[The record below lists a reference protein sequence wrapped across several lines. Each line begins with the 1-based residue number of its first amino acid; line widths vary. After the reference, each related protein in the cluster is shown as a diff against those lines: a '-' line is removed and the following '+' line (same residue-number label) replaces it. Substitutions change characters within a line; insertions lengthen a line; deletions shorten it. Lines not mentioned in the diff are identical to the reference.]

1 MSKRNKHYFTV
12 PTYLGN
18 YKEND
23 EATSGEE
30 DATDVI
36 RWILNHQHVCIIFDD
51 VQAERNDGVV
61 LAYLVANPTWWTTH
75 FITFSCLLEL
85 KASLCQAVIV
95 HHDEIISAQ
104 VGTKMNARACQKLT
118 NDVNSKCDLIYSNY
132 FWNNLKMIV
141 NNIEPIC
148 YGTNINQSDKIQV
161 LLMFAGIYLH
171 FSGHPNHMIAHGM
184 KKGI

>member
-1 MSKRNKHYFTV
+1 LQFQLTLGDYF
-12 PTYLGN
+12 
-18 YKEND
+18 KEND
-23 EATSGEE
+23 EATSGAE

-36 RWILNHQHVCIIFDD
+36 GWILNHQCVHIIFDD
-51 VQAERNDGVV
+51 IQAERNDGVV
-61 LAYLVANPTWWTTH
+61 LAYLVANLTRWTTH
-75 FITFSCLLEL
+75 FITFSHLLEL
-85 KASLCQAVIV
+85 KAPLCQAVIV
-95 HHDEIISAQ
+95 HHDEIVSAQ
-104 VGTKMNARACQKLT
+104 VGTERNARACQKLT
-118 NDVNSKCDLIYSNY
+118 DDMNSKCDLINSTE
-132 FWNNLKMIV
+132 FWNKPKMIV